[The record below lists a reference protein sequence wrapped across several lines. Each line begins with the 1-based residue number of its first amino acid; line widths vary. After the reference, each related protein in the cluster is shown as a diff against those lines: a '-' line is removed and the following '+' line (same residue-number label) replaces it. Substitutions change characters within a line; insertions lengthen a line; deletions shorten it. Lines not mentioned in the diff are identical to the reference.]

1 MAFNTQKFVRVSA
14 GQFDGDQVAANF
26 GYNGNAAGD
35 NKATILA
42 SNYFLD
48 QYANLSK
55 GSMISFTA
63 TDATLVLAMVTQS
76 LSTGVTI
83 EEITETLPP
92 ASVDTSDINDLAVT
106 SAKIADLAV
115 TTGKLADAAVTD
127 AKLAADSVLTVSL
140 KDANV
145 TAAKLAADSVLEA
158 SVKDGELTPAKM
170 ASGVLPI
177 HNSITNTAGGNPLE
191 EITTSGVLATDVCQV
206 TMHTDGSTSNNTIKE
221 ARTEAGKVVVNFAF
235 DPTSATKLNISVF
248 RP

>member
-14 GQFDGDQVAANF
+14 GQFDNNQVAANF
-26 GYNGNAAGD
+26 NYNGNAAGD
-35 NKATILA
+35 TKATILA

-48 QYANLSK
+48 QYENLSK

-83 EEITETLPP
+83 EEITATLPP
-92 ASVDTSDINDLAVT
+92 SSVDTADINNSAVT
-106 SAKIADLAV
+106 SAKIADGAV
-115 TTGKLADAAVTD
+115 TS
-127 AKLAADSVLTVSL
+127 AKLAGGSVLAASI

-145 TAAKLAADSVLEA
+145 TSDKLAANSVLAA
-158 SVKDGELTPAKM
+158 SVKDGELTAAKM

-177 HNSITNTAGGNPLE
+177 HNSISYTAGGHTE
-191 EITTSGVLATDVCQV
+191 EDITVAGVLATDVCQV
-206 TMHTDGSTSNNTIKE
+206 TINTDGTSGGTTIKE
-221 ARTEAGKVVVNFAF
+221 ARAEVGKVKVVFSA
-235 DPTSATKLNISVF
+235 DPTSSTKLNISVF

>member
-1 MAFNTQKFVRVSA
+1 MALNTQYFVQTSA
-14 GQFDGDQVAANF
+14 GAYDSSQAPHNFEYGGAKVGDT
-26 GYNGNAAGD
+26 
-35 NKATILA
+35 KATILA
-42 SNYFLD
+42 SDYFLD
-48 QYANLSK
+48 KYEVISK

-92 ASVDTSDINDLAVT
+92 SSVDTADMKDLAVT

-115 TTGKLADAAVTD
+115 TTGKLAAAAVTD

-145 TAAKLAADSVLEA
+145 TAAKLAADSVLAA
-158 SVKDGELTPAKM
+158 SVKDGELTAAKM

-177 HNSITNTAGGNPLE
+177 HNSITNTAGGGVQE
-191 EITTSGVLATDVCQV
+191 DITVAGVLATDVCQV
-206 TMHTDGSTSNNTIKE
+206 TINTDGAIAGTTLKE
-221 ARTEAGKVVVNFAF
+221 CRTEAGKVKVVFSA

>member
-14 GQFDGDQVAANF
+14 GQFDNSQVAANF
-26 GYNGNAAGD
+26 NYNGNAAGD
-35 NKATILA
+35 TKATILA
-42 SNYFLD
+42 SDYFLD

-83 EEITETLPP
+83 EEITATLPP
-92 ASVDTSDINDLAVT
+92 SSVDTADIKDSAVT
-106 SAKIADLAV
+106 SAKIAA
-115 TTGKLADAAVTD
+115 AAVTSAKLASAAVTS
-127 AKLAADSVLTVSL
+127 AKLAADSVLSASI

-145 TAAKLAADSVLEA
+145 TAAKLSADSVTAAAL
-158 SVKDGELTPAKM
+158 KDGEITADKM

-177 HNSITNTAGGNPLE
+177 HNSITNTAGGGTQE
-191 EITTSGVLATDVCQV
+191 DITVSGVLATDVCQV
-206 TMHTDGSTSNNTIKE
+206 TINTDGSSSGTTIKE
-221 ARTEAGKVVVNFAF
+221 ARTEAGKVKVVFSA
-235 DPTSATKLNISVF
+235 DPTSSTKLNISVF